1 MIKLYENFK
10 TRMPTNEQLCE
21 AAAKEHLRTH
31 DHIHIKSNF
40 SNLIDELNQ
49 EVYKKYLEAQSHSGQ
64 RVIESR
70 LSEGKDSLYEDL
82 DSFFMSVFQS
92 RKSRAGGAFEF
103 IIKELFVRL
112 GYPFSTQVDIE
123 GAKPDFVLPGEDY
136 FSEDPLGSI
145 IFTAKR
151 TLRERWRQVVT
162 EANKGYGFFLATID
176 NKVSASQIKQME
188 KHKVH
193 MVVPESLHSK
203 IEHYKEGRNVITFE
217 NFFKHY
223 LDPAMDRWGL
233 SVSEPPPPEYS
244 SGQKNLF

>member
-1 MIKLYENFK
+1 MKLYDKFK
-10 TRMPTNEQLCE
+10 IEMPSNGQLCE
-21 AAAKEHLRTH
+21 DAARDYLRDH
-31 DHIHIKSNF
+31 DSGYIRNNF
-40 SNLIDELNQ
+40 SNLIDELNR
-49 EVYKKYLEAQSHSGQ
+49 EVYKKYLEAQSKSGQ
-64 RVIESR
+64 QIVEARIT
-70 LSEGKDSLYEDL
+70 EGLNNLYEEF

-103 IIKELFVRL
+103 IIKELFIRL
-112 GYPFSTQVDIE
+112 GYPFATQVNIE
-123 GAKPDFVLPGEDY
+123 GATPDFVLPSEKH
-136 FSEDPLGSI
+136 FREDPLGSI

-176 NKVSASQIKQME
+176 NKVTASQIKQME

-193 MVVPESLHSK
+193 MIVPESLHND
-203 IEHYKEGRNVITFE
+203 IDHYKEANNVITFE

-233 SVSEPPPPEYS
+233 KVSEPQPPEYNT
-244 SGQKNLF
+244 GQKDLF